1 MHAWY
6 HSLNAITAQP
16 QNCPFGDNTMI
27 KLKNVTTTSENNG
40 I

>member
-6 HSLNAITAQP
+6 HSLNAMAAQP
-16 QNCPFGDNTMI
+16 KNCPFGDTTTF